1 MKNIKKTNENSL
13 INEFIQIFKSE
24 INKKNALKKRLS
36 FVLTGGAS
44 PKKLYKALAKAK
56 IDWKNIDLFWGDE
69 RFVSKNSNNSN
80 FKLVNNLLLKKINIK
95 KKNIFPFKTN
105 KIKIEISAKKYA
117 KDIKRY
123 FRKKNI
129 SFDIC
134 LLGMGSDGHVASIF
148 PYSNDLK
155 EKFIVKPILR
165 KDFKRLSLGIN
176 IINDSKKIFL
186 WLNSK
191 SKYLIYKKLKSK
203 GKKIPVNNLKKS
215 RLFCFSVYK

>member
-1 MKNIKKTNENSL
+1 MRNIKKTNENSL

-95 KKNIFPFKTN
+95 KKIFF
-105 KIKIEISAKKYA
+105 
-117 KDIKRY
+117 
-123 FRKKNI
+123 
-129 SFDIC
+129 
-134 LLGMGSDGHVASIF
+134 H
-148 PYSNDLK
+148 LK
-155 EKFIVKPILR
+155 
-165 KDFKRLSLGIN
+165 
-176 IINDSKKIFL
+176 
-186 WLNSK
+186 
-191 SKYLIYKKLKSK
+191 LIKLK
-203 GKKIPVNNLKKS
+203 LK
-215 RLFCFSVYK
+215 